1 MGHSYFTMFEAT
13 AMESQGCLYLARAF
27 GAQFLYYAYKVGTYQ
42 ITGVTNS
49 GDQHAGTG
57 IAISPHGSSN
67 VTFS

>member
-1 MGHSYFTMFEAT
+1 
-13 AMESQGCLYLARAF
+13 MESQGCLYLARAF